1 MGLVLVLGWRLSSWP
16 SLLSIL
22 ERPRLLFLPKAPT
35 LHVHFSG
42 EGKTSFGAA
51 ADGVSCSDEQ

>member
-1 MGLVLVLGWRLSSWP
+1 MGLVLVLGWRLASWP

-22 ERPRLLFLPKAPT
+22 EGPGLLFLPKAPT
-35 LHVHFSG
+35 SHMHFSR

-51 ADGVSCSDEQ
+51 AAGVSCSDEQ